1 MAALVTIDGEAYKK
15 RNWIGVWLLYLVT
28 LLVYGVV
35 WHYKINDEA
44 RRYLRDD
51 SIKPWL
57 SVLAAFPGCLL
68 VVPLFVT
75 VYRTGQRIRRMEH
88 RAGVT
93 HTLQPAWGPVCALL
107 GIVTALVLSGGCFYY
122 YQTHLN
128 AIWTAVAPRSAS
140 PPA

>member
-1 MAALVTIDGEAYKK
+1 MATRVTIDGETYKK
-15 RNWIGVWLLYLVT
+15 RHPVVVWLLYLIT

-51 SIKPWL
+51 SIKPWA

-75 VYRTGQRIRRMEH
+75 VYRTGQRIRRMED
-88 RAGVT
+88 RAAVT
-93 HTLQPAWGPVCALL
+93 HTLKPVWGPAWALL
-107 GIVTALVLSGGCFYY
+107 GILTALLLSGGCFYY

-128 AIWTAVAPRSAS
+128 AVWTAAARGA
-140 PPA
+140 